1 MESAYRREF
10 ARKTLKMA
18 RIGVLLALTFFT
30 AYGFVEKS
38 VFPDTADI
46 TLLIRLTGFT
56 PLTILVLVLS
66 FTRVFAKIRNPS
78 LMLIFATA
86 GCSTVLTSMIIAEPY
101 GYTQLT
107 NTVVVF
113 FFGYTLGTLPF
124 GWASV
129 GGSIIIIFYNVA
141 IVMFN
146 RSDSAVLLSQNV
158 LLNMTNVSGMV
169 AAYIIEYATRRDF
182 RARWEL
188 AGEQEKISRL
198 NAELE
203 QRVDERTAQ
212 LSRANVE
219 LEHLAHHDHLTGM
232 GNSRLL
238 EKEVERLITN
248 GRDTNLSFALVVADI
263 DRFKGVNDGIGH
275 RDGDEVLRIAAQ
287 RIQEELEPGS
297 LPARLGGTEFVFVLP
312 ETVTRETI
320 QPILE
325 RISRSVGRPIALH
338 GHTVHLTLSFG
349 VGVFP
354 DNALDYVQLI
364 RCADTAISKAKTI
377 GRGTT
382 QYYSPELGEK
392 IFQRMRIERSLR
404 TALEHDEFDLNYQV
418 KVNTKTGEIEGAETL
433 IRWNSA
439 GLGGVGPD
447 MFIPI
452 AEETGA
458 VKAID
463 EWVLRTACLE
473 TKELFSRVRDVD
485 DRRYLSVN
493 VSANRFCDSGF
504 VARVLEIVAAT
515 GFPVRR
521 LQFEITESAI
531 MYEPDA
537 ARKNILE
544 LRDQGIKI
552 AIDDFGTGH
561 SSLAYLSRFPIDEL
575 KIDRAFVTQLVL
587 SSEDKAIVQT
597 IIALGLALGA
607 RVVAEGVENEE
618 QRDILN
624 HYGCH
629 LVQGY
634 LYSRPEPIEALRSR
648 LAEG

>member
-1 MESAYRREF
+1 M
-10 ARKTLKMA
+10 
-18 RIGVLLALTFFT
+18 
-30 AYGFVEKS
+30 
-38 VFPDTADI
+38 
-46 TLLIRLTGFT
+46 
-56 PLTILVLVLS
+56 
-66 FTRVFAKIRNPS
+66 
-78 LMLIFATA
+78 
-86 GCSTVLTSMIIAEPY
+86 
-101 GYTQLT
+101 
-107 NTVVVF
+107 
-113 FFGYTLGTLPF
+113 
-124 GWASV
+124 
-129 GGSIIIIFYNVA
+129 
-141 IVMFN
+141 
-146 RSDSAVLLSQNV
+146 
-158 LLNMTNVSGMV
+158 
-169 AAYIIEYATRRDF
+169 
-182 RARWEL
+182 
-188 AGEQEKISRL
+188 
-198 NAELE
+198 
-203 QRVDERTAQ
+203 
-212 LSRANVE
+212 
-219 LEHLAHHDHLTGM
+219 
-232 GNSRLL
+232 
-238 EKEVERLITN
+238 
-248 GRDTNLSFALVVADI
+248 
-263 DRFKGVNDGIGH
+263 
-275 RDGDEVLRIAAQ
+275 
-287 RIQEELEPGS
+287 
-297 LPARLGGTEFVFVLP
+297 
-312 ETVTRETI
+312 
-320 QPILE
+320 
-325 RISRSVGRPIALH
+325 
-338 GHTVHLTLSFG
+338 
-349 VGVFP
+349 
-354 DNALDYVQLI
+354 
-364 RCADTAISKAKTI
+364 
-377 GRGTT
+377 
-382 QYYSPELGEK
+382 
-392 IFQRMRIERSLR
+392 
-404 TALEHDEFDLNYQV
+404 ALEHDEFDLNYQV

-473 TKELFSRVRDVD
+473 TKELFSRVRYVD
-485 DRRYLSVN
+485 DQRYLSVN

-504 VARVLEIVAAT
+504 VARVLAIVAAT

-575 KIDRAFVTQLVL
+575 KIDRAFVTQLAL